1 MEQKKGFDFWRMMT
15 LDIDIWLLQK
25 TPFAKFSSPKFRQCN
40 ANSTVYYLGHK
51 TYIFTVSYQPYGEF
65 FLNKRN
71 WISGQVTFSMQT
83 VIYFLGGELLS
94 KIGGNCSWNYILWT
108 GTYCYHNFSVVF
120 WPWRHSISHRWQ
132 LTFRSVW
139 SDFFFIEIP
148 PQSNKLWFAPIQFST

>member
-65 FLNKRN
+65 
-71 WISGQVTFSMQT
+71 I
-83 VIYFLGGELLS
+83 
-94 KIGGNCSWNYILWT
+94 
-108 GTYCYHNFSVVF
+108 
-120 WPWRHSISHRWQ
+120 
-132 LTFRSVW
+132 
-139 SDFFFIEIP
+139 FF
-148 PQSNKLWFAPIQFST
+148 K